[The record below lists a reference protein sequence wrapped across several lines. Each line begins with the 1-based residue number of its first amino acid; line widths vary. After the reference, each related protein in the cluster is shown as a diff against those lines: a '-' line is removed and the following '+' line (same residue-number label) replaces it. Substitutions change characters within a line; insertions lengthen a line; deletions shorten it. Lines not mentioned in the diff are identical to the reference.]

1 MIQLIPKDEVVSV
14 SQWKEITK
22 AYKYEMKPTKK
33 QEVLSNQTLSTCRH
47 LYNDSLAERKKG
59 WENGGWNVQYNDQ
72 QNYLPILRNKNDE
85 TGKYLRDIYAQV
97 LQNVIKRVDIAYQNF
112 FRRVKNSK
120 GDGKKEKPG
129 FPRFKGYGRY
139 DSFTFPQYGYGCQ
152 IIGKSNDI
160 IRLSKIG
167 DIKFIKHRIIGNF
180 RIPYQIK
187 TVTIKKEIDKWF
199 VIFTIES
206 FSEIDVP
213 LVPKEINKDKIIGI
227 DVGLEKLA
235 TLSNGKIIEPPEYLR
250 ISEKKLAKHQR
261 RLSRKKKYEKIVEIN
276 KRISKCE
283 KIDKEIENKKIKV
296 NSKNREKQIIK
307 VRKIHRKITNQRRN
321 FSHEVSRTLV
331 DNFDVI
337 AFEKLNIQNMVKNH
351 RLAKSISDAS
361 WYQIQM
367 FTNYK
372 AEWAGKNVIFVDPKR
387 TSKECHVCGN
397 LEDMKLS
404 DRTFRCSKCG
414 LILDRDINA
423 AINILNRGMKELKIT
438 PGTGGRA
445 CLSSPNRDT
454 MIQEAPAFSAGKLA
468 CQSAVPTVRWG
479 SSQTIRSIRSDV
491 EIYEKFSKRK
501 HHITTRKGYEA
512 YMSKYRDA
520 QYARNKLHER
530 LFNIIDI
537 R

>member
-1 MIQLIPKDEVVSV
+1 MIQIIPQDEVVSI
-14 SQWKEITK
+14 SSFKEITK
-22 AYKYEMKPTKK
+22 AYKFEMRPTRK

-47 LYNDSLAERKKG
+47 LYNDSLDERKKG
-59 WENGGWNVQYNDQ
+59 YENGGWNVQYNDQ
-72 QNYLPILRNKNDE
+72 QNYLPTLRNRNDE
-85 TGKYLRDIYAQV
+85 TGKYLREIYAQV
-97 LQNVIKRVDIAYQNF
+97 LQNVIKRVDLAYQNF

-120 GDGKKEKPG
+120 TDSNGKKEKPG

-139 DSFTFPQYGYGCQ
+139 DSFTFPQYGNGCQ
-152 IIGKSNDI
+152 ITGKNKDI
-160 IRLSKIG
+160 IKLSKIG
-167 DIKFIKHRIIGNF
+167 DIKFIKHRNMGNQ
-180 RIPYQIK
+180 PYLIK

-199 VIFTIES
+199 VIFAVETYTEINIPTI
-206 FSEIDVP
+206 
-213 LVPKEINKDKIIGI
+213 PKEISQDKIVGI

-250 ISEKKLAKHQR
+250 ISEKKLDKYQR

-276 KRISKCE
+276 KRISKGE
-283 KIDKEIENKKIKV
+283 KVDKEIEKKKIKV

-372 AEWAGKNVIFVDPKR
+372 AEWAGKKVVFVDPKN
-387 TSKECHVCGN
+387 TSQLCSECGN
-397 LEDMKLS
+397 KEHLELS
-404 DRTFRCSKCG
+404 DRIFKCSKCG

-423 AINILNRGMKELKIT
+423 AINIKNRGMKELNIT
-438 PGTGGRA
+438 PGTGGGA

-454 MIQEAPAFSAGKLA
+454 MIQEAPAF
-468 CQSAVPTVRWG
+468 R
-479 SSQTIRSIRSDV
+479 R
-491 EIYEKFSKRK
+491 E
-501 HHITTRKGYEA
+501 
-512 YMSKYRDA
+512 
-520 QYARNKLHER
+520 
-530 LFNIIDI
+530 
-537 R
+537 

>member
-1 MIQLIPKDEVVSV
+1 MSNLKAKKEKKKLTNVISVDGNQYMIQLIPQDEVISI
-14 SQWKEITK
+14 SQWKDITK
-22 AYKYEMKPTKK
+22 AYKYEMKPNRKH
-33 QEVLSNQTLSTCRH
+33 EVLLNQTLSTCRH

-72 QNYLPILRNKNDE
+72 QNYLPTLRNKNDE

-112 FRRVKNSK
+112 FRRVKDNKKDS
-120 GDGKKEKPG
+120 GKKDKAG

-139 DSFTFPQYGYGCQ
+139 DSFTFPQYGNGCQ
-152 IIGKSNDI
+152 IIGKNNDI
-160 IRLSKIG
+160 VRFSKIG
-167 DIKFIKHRIIGNF
+167 DIKFIKHRDIGKGKNED

-187 TVTIKKEIDKWF
+187 TCTIKKEIDKWF
-199 VIFTIES
+199 VIFTIDT
-206 FSEIDVP
+206 FVEIDIP
-213 LVPKEINKDKIIGI
+213 TIPKQINKDRMIGI

-235 TLSNGKIIEPPEYLR
+235 TLSNGKIIEAPEYLR
-250 ISEKKLAKHQR
+250 ESEKKLAKHQR

-276 KRISKCE
+276 KKISNGIE
-283 KIDKEIENKKIKV
+283 IDKEIEKKKIKV
-296 NSKNREKQIIK
+296 NSKNREKQILK

-331 DNFDVI
+331 DQFDVI

-372 AEWAGKNVIFVDPKR
+372 AEWAGKKVIFVDPKR

-423 AINILNRGMKELKIT
+423 AINILNRGMKEFLKDKNIAA
-438 PGTGGRA
+438 PGTGDRA
-445 CLSSPNRDT
+445 CLNSPSRDV
-454 MIQEAPAFSAGKLA
+454 MIQEAPAF
-468 CQSAVPTVRWG
+468 R
-479 SSQTIRSIRSDV
+479 
-491 EIYEKFSKRK
+491 RK
-501 HHITTRKGYEA
+501 
-512 YMSKYRDA
+512 
-520 QYARNKLHER
+520 
-530 LFNIIDI
+530 
-537 R
+537 